1 MNKHFKAGH
10 KENKAICEI
19 GKWKKPLSN
28 IISTTKR
35 LFGWYL
41 K

>member
-1 MNKHFKAGH
+1 MNTHFKAGN

-35 LFGWYL
+35 LFGYYL